1 MHVYVSVCV
10 YTLFYKI
17 KKSTKI
23 QIIIRFKFG
32 SKNKKIGFMSNHLY
46 MPSIFFMR
54 VICEDMKEIDIY
66 FYESNVRRYEKDR
79 FLGYHN
85 LN

>member
-32 SKNKKIGFMSNHLY
+32 SKNKKIW
-46 MPSIFFMR
+46 
-54 VICEDMKEIDIY
+54 IY
-66 FYESNVRRYEKDR
+66 VKSLIYAIYIFYEGNMRRYERDR

>member
-1 MHVYVSVCV
+1 
-10 YTLFYKI
+10 
-17 KKSTKI
+17 
-23 QIIIRFKFG
+23 
-32 SKNKKIGFMSNHLY
+32 MSNHLY

-54 VICEDMKEIDIY
+54 VICEDMKEIDIF

-85 LN
+85 LNQLIKICSLGKISHIPSILKQKGE

>member
-54 VICEDMKEIDIY
+54 VICEDMKEIIY
-66 FYESNVRRYEKDR
+66 FFMRVMCEDMKEIDSWGIVI
-79 FLGYHN
+79 
-85 LN
+85 

>member
-1 MHVYVSVCV
+1 MHVYVSICV

-32 SKNKKIGFMSNHLY
+32 SKNKKFRIYVKSLIY
-46 MPSIFFMR
+46 AIYIFYEGNMRRYERDRYIFPMR
-54 VICEDMKEIDIY
+54 VMCEDMKEIDSWGIAI
-66 FYESNVRRYEKDR
+66 
-79 FLGYHN
+79 
-85 LN
+85 